1 MTREHV
7 MNPGGGHVVQGG
19 VGRCPVLR
27 GAHMR
32 SCGCS
37 RWTDQ
42 VGNMPSYVRQWDCG
56 IKLHVFCI
64 IHSLSQQRHTIYDYD
79 YEIRPALNA

>member
-1 MTREHV
+1 MT
-7 MNPGGGHVVQGG
+7 PGGGHVVQGG

-32 SCGCS
+32 PCGCS

-42 VGNMPSYVRQWDCG
+42 VGNMPSNVRQWDFG
-56 IKLHVFCI
+56 IKVDTYSASF
-64 IHSLSQQRHTIYDYD
+64 
-79 YEIRPALNA
+79 IRYHNRDTPFMIMIMR